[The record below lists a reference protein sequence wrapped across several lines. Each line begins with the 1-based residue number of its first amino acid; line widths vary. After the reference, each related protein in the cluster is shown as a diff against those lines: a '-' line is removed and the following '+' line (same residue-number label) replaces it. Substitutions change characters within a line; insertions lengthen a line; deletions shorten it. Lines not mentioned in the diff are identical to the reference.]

1 MTKNIKELCASKPVA
16 IFGTGASGAAAKR
29 LFDSLGIEAVFYA
42 ESGAE
47 LFDSNAARR
56 HALVVYSPAFRPG
69 HPWIAEAQK
78 NGSLAICEPDLSA
91 LAWRGKIYA
100 ITGTNGKTTI
110 TKFLAHAFSLAGFG
124 AVAAGNVGKPLSAFC
139 AELDGGGGGKIAIC
153 ELSSFQTSNL
163 RFLKPDALLW
173 TNFAPDHLD
182 WHKDMREYFF
192 AKFNIVEA
200 ALGKPIVAGSSV
212 AQAAK
217 EYGAELPA
225 GVEIFDES
233 LKCSAPEP
241 FSSSIQA
248 RNFAMAEM
256 LAKKIGLSRES
267 LLKAAESFSLPEYR
281 FSAPEEIGGIRFY
294 NDSKATN
301 AHAAIA
307 ALEELAGEN
316 DLIWIGGGKDKNCDI
331 EELAGAVAK
340 RAKAAV
346 LIGQTAEKLKSAL
359 SGRLARGAHVCG
371 SMGEAVRKAAELA
384 KKGSCVLFSPGFSS
398 FGMFKGY
405 ADRGKSFKNEVLCLK
420 NLK

>member
-1 MTKNIKELCASKPVA
+1 MTKNIKELCASKPAA

-29 LFDSLGIEAVFYA
+29 LFDSLGIESVFYA

-47 LFDSNAARR
+47 RFDSNAARR
-56 HALVVYSPAFRPG
+56 HALVVYSPAFRPD
-69 HPWIAEAQK
+69 HPWIAEAEK
-78 NGSLAICEPDLSA
+78 NGCLAICEPDLSA

-100 ITGTNGKTTI
+100 VTGTNGKTTI
-110 TKFLAHAFSLAGFG
+110 TKFLTRAFSLAGFD

-139 AELDGGGGGKIAIC
+139 AELDGGAGKIAVC
-153 ELSSFQTSNL
+153 ELSSFQTSNP

-182 WHKDMREYFF
+182 WHKNMREYFF

-212 AQAAK
+212 ARAAK
-217 EYGAELPA
+217 EYGAKLPEGA
-225 GVEIFDES
+225 EIFDES
-233 LKCSAPEP
+233 LSYSAPEP

-256 LAKKIGLSRES
+256 FAKKIGLSRKG

-316 DLIWIGGGKDKNCDI
+316 DL
-331 EELAGAVAK
+331 
-340 RAKAAV
+340 
-346 LIGQTAEKLKSAL
+346 
-359 SGRLARGAHVCG
+359 
-371 SMGEAVRKAAELA
+371 
-384 KKGSCVLFSPGFSS
+384 
-398 FGMFKGY
+398 
-405 ADRGKSFKNEVLCLK
+405 
-420 NLK
+420 